1 MVVVVVV
8 VVVLDEADREVGK
21 VVFVETVGPI
31 NVK

>member
-8 VVVLDEADREVGK
+8 VVVLDEADGEVDK
-21 VVFVETVGPI
+21 VVFVDTVGSI